1 MLPEDHS
8 VTVQNSVLGC
18 NFFATKIN
26 NSFTHTVG
34 TVFTNADIQFHTS
47 TTITIKNIPVHSGFH
62 GPHPSPWPQAAS
74 EPISI
79 STIANRMLFHK
90 WSHRCGPFRP
100 ACLTQHDSSG
110 FIHAAVS
117 VWVPLGLLRGLLHHM
132 APTHRIYPFTWLAW
146 RVFPVRGCFTSSR

>member
-1 MLPEDHS
+1 MSLGLLPHPSVRVDNSSLQHLLQTEKWVMLPEDHS

-34 TVFTNADIQFHTS
+34 TVFTNADIQFRTS

-90 WSHRCGPFRP
+90 WSHPVWTLP
-100 ACLTQHDSSG
+100 SSLS
-110 FIHAAVS
+110 HSA
-117 VWVPLGLLRGLLHHM
+117 
-132 APTHRIYPFTWLAW
+132 
-146 RVFPVRGCFTSSR
+146 